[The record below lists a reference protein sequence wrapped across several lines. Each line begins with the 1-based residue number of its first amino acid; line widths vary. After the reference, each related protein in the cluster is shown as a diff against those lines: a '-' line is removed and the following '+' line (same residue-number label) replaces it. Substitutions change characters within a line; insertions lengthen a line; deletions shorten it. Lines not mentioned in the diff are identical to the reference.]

1 MAYANFIYDNFV
13 IDNLTA
19 HNCYLALFWLKQI
32 LRKSGVSETF
42 GIMHCLAFHFLTLLF
57 RSYTAQIFLD
67 SLFDLFLRTHLTKCS
82 GVANRTDAFEFT
94 DLIYTFAT
102 ISAW

>member
-32 LRKSGVSETF
+32 LRKSGVSET
-42 GIMHCLAFHFLTLLF
+42 LVLLVC
-57 RSYTAQIFLD
+57 TALP
-67 SLFDLFLRTHLTKCS
+67 S
-82 GVANRTDAFEFT
+82 
-94 DLIYTFAT
+94 TF
-102 ISAW
+102 